1 MCEFRFL
8 DRMISIKACY
18 NTNITDTSC
27 IVIEEHSVMSDICFL
42 STYPLLISNLHSDY
56 IKKNISILLTLFH
69 TLLLFNAPVDIN

>member
-56 IKKNISILLTLFH
+56 IKKKHKHFIDSLSYFIVVQCTC
-69 TLLLFNAPVDIN
+69 